1 MAMSAKWIDELFGRL
16 SVRYGA
22 AFLRQWPDADPAV
35 VKADWMS
42 VLSGCSGQDIAY
54 ALQYL
59 PEGLP
64 PNAMQFRAIA
74 RRAPPPEVP
83 RIEGPKADQA
93 RVAELVAKVG
103 KAPDDGLT
111 PSQRVAYVL
120 RKKLADGVRLTPAQ
134 RAQLA
139 ALDRL
144 HGVFHPSDEA
154 TA

>member
-64 PNAMQFRAIA
+64 PNAMQFRAIC
-74 RRAPPPEVP
+74 RRAPAPEVP
-83 RIEGPKADQA
+83 RIEGPKADPG
-93 RVAELVAKVG
+93 RVAALVAQAG
-103 KAPDDGLT
+103 KAPADGLT
-111 PSQRVAYVL
+111 PAHRVAYVL
-120 RKKLADGVRLTPAQ
+120 RKKLADGVKLTLAQ
-134 RAQLA
+134 RAQLDA
-139 ALDRL
+139 IDRM
-144 HGVFHPSDEA
+144 HGIGRQDEA
-154 TA
+154 AA